1 MTLFDPSYLT
11 HKKILKQSAVLLS
24 SVLAL
29 GGLHQLVHPTSAQ
42 AAEHNNLQKTNNAFL
57 NKILPDAYDLANKN
71 DLYASVMM
79 AQAALES
86 GYGSSRLSQAP
97 YNNLFG
103 IKGSYKGQSTRM
115 NTLEDDGH
123 GNYYQ
128 IKDSFKKYP
137 SYRESLQDYVTTLKK
152 GPSWNPNYYK
162 GAFKSQTNSY
172 REATAWLTGRYATDT
187 AYAGKLNSIIESNG
201 LTRYDQVNPAVEN
214 LKAEGQP
221 AVKSQ
226 SRLRS
231 SAPVNEEVKTYT
243 VRPGDSLWAASQILG
258 TTVDA
263 LKAANGLKSDLIFPG
278 QVLKLTPSSFVLQ
291 EEAPKEQVQKEVQRP
306 ESTKSYTVQP
316 GDGLWRVAQALGTTV
331 EELKQAYGL
340 TSNLIFPGQVFS
352 VKTSG
357 TVEEVPAPVLESQKA
372 EKVET
377 QVIEE
382 VSSPQTYQ
390 VQSGDTLWKIARDNG
405 LTVEQLKLANNLQ
418 SDLIFVGQSL
428 QLAARPGQ
436 VKISKEEAP
445 AAQTSSQGN
454 YVIQSGDTLSQIA
467 VTYGVR
473 LGDLLQ
479 ANGLKVSDIIYP
491 GQVLTLP

>member
-1 MTLFDPSYLT
+1 M
-11 HKKILKQSAVLLS
+11 
-24 SVLAL
+24 
-29 GGLHQLVHPTSAQ
+29 
-42 AAEHNNLQKTNNAFL
+42 
-57 NKILPDAYDLANKN
+57 
-71 DLYASVMM
+71 
-79 AQAALES
+79 
-86 GYGSSRLSQAP
+86 
-97 YNNLFG
+97 
-103 IKGSYKGQSTRM
+103 
-115 NTLEDDGH
+115 
-123 GNYYQ
+123 
-128 IKDSFKKYP
+128 
-137 SYRESLQDYVTTLKK
+137 
-152 GPSWNPNYYK
+152 
-162 GAFKSQTNSY
+162 
-172 REATAWLTGRYATDT
+172 
-187 AYAGKLNSIIESNG
+187 
-201 LTRYDQVNPAVEN
+201 
-214 LKAEGQP
+214 
-221 AVKSQ
+221 
-226 SRLRS
+226 
-231 SAPVNEEVKTYT
+231 NEEVKTYT
-243 VRPGDSLWAASQILG
+243 VRPGDSLWAASQVLG

-278 QVLKLTPSSFVLQ
+278 QVLKLTPSSFALQ

>member
-152 GPSWNPNYYK
+152 GPSWNPN
-162 GAFKSQTNSY
+162 
-172 REATAWLTGRYATDT
+172 
-187 AYAGKLNSIIESNG
+187 
-201 LTRYDQVNPAVEN
+201 
-214 LKAEGQP
+214 
-221 AVKSQ
+221 
-226 SRLRS
+226 
-231 SAPVNEEVKTYT
+231 
-243 VRPGDSLWAASQILG
+243 
-258 TTVDA
+258 
-263 LKAANGLKSDLIFPG
+263 
-278 QVLKLTPSSFVLQ
+278 
-291 EEAPKEQVQKEVQRP
+291 
-306 ESTKSYTVQP
+306 
-316 GDGLWRVAQALGTTV
+316 
-331 EELKQAYGL
+331 
-340 TSNLIFPGQVFS
+340 
-352 VKTSG
+352 
-357 TVEEVPAPVLESQKA
+357 
-372 EKVET
+372 
-377 QVIEE
+377 
-382 VSSPQTYQ
+382 
-390 VQSGDTLWKIARDNG
+390 
-405 LTVEQLKLANNLQ
+405 
-418 SDLIFVGQSL
+418 
-428 QLAARPGQ
+428 
-436 VKISKEEAP
+436 
-445 AAQTSSQGN
+445 
-454 YVIQSGDTLSQIA
+454 
-467 VTYGVR
+467 
-473 LGDLLQ
+473 
-479 ANGLKVSDIIYP
+479 
-491 GQVLTLP
+491 